1 MSATPP
7 VIKVK
12 NPPLGSSAPDEE
24 GPLLVRCRSKDEFVW
39 VSIVAEEQ
47 SLYCHRVEALTF
59 HPHLPN
65 LVIHKLWA
73 ALDYHE
79 GLIKYRERS
88 FSSVDRLGRD
98 KWSH

>member
-1 MSATPP
+1 M
-7 VIKVK
+7 
-12 NPPLGSSAPDEE
+12 E
-24 GPLLVRCRSKDEFVW
+24 GPLLVRCGSEDEFDW
-39 VSIVAEEQ
+39 VSIIAQSQLLCREEQ

-79 GLIKYRERS
+79 GLVKHRERS
-88 FSSVDRLGRD
+88 FSSADSLGQD
-98 KWSH
+98 KWSR